1 MPSDTGNIVTEL
13 TAPGAAGIAVIRL
26 AGPGV
31 RDFLARSFSKTAQ
44 PSRCVYGE
52 ITDGDRVIDD
62 AVVVLCDDRT
72 ADLNLHGGAWVVRSV
87 LELAQRH
94 GFELVRQQPAAP
106 LPLEMVDGD
115 CELEREVLRFLPLA
129 RTETGARVL
138 LAQREAWGKLRSQ
151 HAAATPGSARAS
163 ASGDL
168 ELILADRTLEH
179 LLFPPMVAIV
189 GPANVGKSTL
199 ANQLFGQRRSIT
211 ADLPGTTRDWVG
223 ELANIDGLPVILVD
237 TPGLRP
243 TEDPIEQTAIERSR
257 EQIAGSPLVV
267 LVLAASRPFP
277 GEQQTLRAQFADAML
292 VLNKSD
298 LPIQAGFED
307 MPETMP
313 AIRTVATSGQGVDEL
328 RQRIIEHFCQER
340 AIAIE
345 RPRVWTARQRQIVRR
360 VLQGSGSLDE
370 L

>member
-1 MPSDTGNIVTEL
+1 MEL
-13 TAPGAAGIAVIRL
+13 TAPGAAGIAVVRL

-31 RDFLARSFSKTAQ
+31 LDFLARSFSKTAL
-44 PSRCVYGE
+44 PSRCVYGNL
-52 ITDGDRVIDD
+52 TDGDRVIDD
-62 AVVVLCDDRT
+62 AVVVLCDHAT

-87 LELAQRH
+87 LELAERH
-94 GFELVRQQPAAP
+94 GFQVLRQQPTTP
-106 LPLEMVDGD
+106 LPAEMVDAD
-115 CELEREVLRFLPLA
+115 CELEREVLGFVPLA

-138 LAQREAWGKLRSQ
+138 LAQQDAWRKLRSR
-151 HAAATPGSARAS
+151 HAIANSGSAGPSPSRE
-163 ASGDL
+163 L

-179 LLFPPMVAIV
+179 LLFTPTVAIV

-199 ANQLFGQRRSIT
+199 ANQLFAQRRSIT

-223 ELANIDGLPVILVD
+223 EFANIDGLPVLLVD

-257 EQIAGSPLVV
+257 EQIAASQLVV
-267 LVLAASRPFP
+267 LVLDASRPLP
-277 GEQQTLRAQFADAML
+277 GEQQTLHAQFADAML
-292 VLNKSD
+292 VLNKID
-298 LPIQAGFED
+298 LRIQPGFED
-307 MPETMP
+307 WSQTMP

-340 AIAIE
+340 TIAID
-345 RPRVWTARQRQIVRR
+345 RPRVWTERQREIIRH